1 MASNTTSFL
10 LPEEHRII
18 SSWLEVEPKEDIPEE
33 LTLEKALENLG
44 LNQEVS
50 VHSTT
55 DFAVAT
61 ILLERVQQYLPQ
73 WASVSEEKVTLG
85 RNYRDRAARRTVELT
100 PKSLLTINWADSG
113 PGFSWPE
120 EYSVTYVPLYD
131 VYAVTGS
138 VDSTD
143 VYGVT
148 DFALGYFVSSEEV
161 LPAAT
166 EIVKAEW
173 RNLTNTGGQERW
185 AYLFDTGLIDG
196 DLADTMA
203 DEVWSEDESEA
214 ENEEETTD
222 GITAA
227 IKAAYPN
234 LTDEEIEDLAQ
245 AT

>member
-1 MASNTTSFL
+1 MANNTTSFL

-18 SSWLEVEPKEDIPEE
+18 SSWLGVEPKEDIPEE

-44 LNQEVS
+44 LDQEVFE
-50 VHSTT
+50 HSTT
-55 DFAVAT
+55 DFAVAA
-61 ILLERVQQYLPQ
+61 ILLERVQQDLPQ

-85 RNYRDRAARRTVELT
+85 RNYRERAARRTVELT

-131 VYAVTGS
+131 VYVVTGS

-148 DFALGYFVSSEEV
+148 DFALGYFASSEEV

-173 RNLTNTGGQERW
+173 TNLTNKYSQERW
-185 AYLFDTGLIDG
+185 AYLFGTGLIDG
-196 DLADTMA
+196 DLAGTMA
-203 DEVWSEDESEA
+203 EEVWSEDESKA
-214 ENEEETTD
+214 EDEDETTD
-222 GITAA
+222 GITAG

-234 LTDEEIEDLAQ
+234 LTDEEIEEWAQ
-245 AT
+245 SI

>member
-10 LPEEHRII
+10 LPEEHRIV
-18 SSWLEVEPKEDIPEE
+18 SSWLGVEPKEDIPEE

-44 LNQEVS
+44 LNQEVFE
-50 VHSTT
+50 HSTT
-55 DFAVAT
+55 DFAVAA

-73 WASVSEEKVTLG
+73 WASVSEEKLTLG
-85 RNYRDRAARRTVELT
+85 RNYRERAARRTVELT
-100 PKSLLTINWADSG
+100 PTRLLTINWADSG

-120 EYSVTYVPLYD
+120 EYSVTFLPLYD
-131 VYAVTGS
+131 VYVVTGS

-143 VYGVT
+143 MYGVT
-148 DFALGYFVSSEEV
+148 DFALGSFPSGEEV
-161 LPAAT
+161 VPAAA

-173 RNLTNTGGQERW
+173 RKLMNTGGQECW
-185 AYLFDTGLIDG
+185 AYLFHTGLIDG

-203 DEVWSEDESEA
+203 DEVWREDESEA

-222 GITAA
+222 GMTAA

-234 LTDEEIEDLAQ
+234 LTDEQIEDWLQ
-245 AT
+245 AS